1 VAKGDGAV
9 AVASDAEAADSVP
22 LLLMAD
28 LLLGVLGV
36 ANGVDLGTYGEDAT
50 PAAAFAEVDG
60 EGTGDGLFR
69 CEGNTVMGTGDRIA
83 EGSLIRKIAPVLSG
97 SFEGCSERLF
107 GACPSPPPGTP
118 PLLAIICLLHSIL
131 WNWIC
136 FLVRTLFLLPPNGRN
151 RRHSSHTSQF
161 LVDFIFRIHYICFST
176 TSPAEERKATTT
188 ASWCKDQHAQHGKRK
203 RSPAEVALHP
213 NCQ

>member
-9 AVASDAEAADSVP
+9 AVASDAEAVDSVP

-131 WNWIC
+131 WNWIL
-136 FLVRTLFLLPPNGRN
+136 FSVRTLFLLPPNGRN

-161 LVDFIFRIHYICFST
+161 LGDFIFVLIIFVLPGRR
-176 TSPAEERKATTT
+176 RKATT
-188 ASWCKDQHAQHGKRK
+188 APELSWCKDQHAQHVKQK

>member
-1 VAKGDGAV
+1 VARGEGDDVV

-22 LLLMAD
+22 LLLVAD

-36 ANGVDLGTYGEDAT
+36 ANGVDRGTNGEDAT
-50 PAAAFAEVDG
+50 PGAAFAEVDG
-60 EGTGDGLFR
+60 EGAGDGDGDGLFR

-118 PLLAIICLLHSIL
+118 PLLAIICLLHSIFVEL
-131 WNWIC
+131 D
-136 FLVRTLFLLPPNGRN
+136 FVSVRNLFLLPPNGRKPTTYFTYLSI
-151 RRHSSHTSQF
+151 SSRFQCFNSG
-161 LVDFIFRIHYICFST
+161 YIENIRGG
-176 TSPAEERKATTT
+176 P
-188 ASWCKDQHAQHGKRK
+188 QH
-203 RSPAEVALHP
+203 
-213 NCQ
+213 